1 MVVKQL
7 GHMCCKVTQ
16 KKSTLVKMEQKGS
29 CMLELQ
35 RKDGG
40 FSLTQLP
47 QIQKITEPKEKDE
60 ANTDIFLLIWE

>member
-7 GHMCCKVTQ
+7 GPMCCKETQ
-16 KKSTLVKMEQKGS
+16 GKSTLVTMEQKGS
-29 CMLELQ
+29 CILEVQ
-35 RKDGG
+35 RQDGG

-60 ANTDIFLLIWE
+60 ANKDTFLLIWE

>member
-1 MVVKQL
+1 
-7 GHMCCKVTQ
+7 
-16 KKSTLVKMEQKGS
+16 
-29 CMLELQ
+29 MLELQ